1 MDGDLGS
8 GNTLIK
14 PSADVDDEIATT
26 IQCEKEISL
35 SFAVRYLNFFTKAT
49 NLSSTVT
56 LSLSLDI
63 PLGVEYEIEDS
74 DVCVKYIV

>member
-1 MDGDLGS
+1 MDGELGS

-14 PSADVDDEIATT
+14 QSADVDEDIATT
-26 IQCEKEISL
+26 IQVEKDISL

-74 DVCVKYIV
+74 DVC